1 MNDRETSDRVTQAS
15 NELYD
20 EFSLFAAQ
28 FPEGHLDA
36 LIN

>member
-20 EFSLFAAQ
+20 NFGLFAL
-28 FPEGHLDA
+28 PNIRKVIEML
-36 LIN
+36 